1 MVVTMVMVPR
11 VLLFRRRHRRR
22 RLSIPIMLNDNDIA
36 IISQCGIVSHRMDD
50 TIGKGIDGCTDPSIH
65 G

>member
-1 MVVTMVMVPR
+1 MVMVPR
-11 VLLFRRRHRRR
+11 VLLFRRRRRR
-22 RLSIPIMLNDNDIA
+22 RHRLSIPIMLNDNDIA

>member
-11 VLLFRRRHRRR
+11 VLLFRRHRRH

-50 TIGKGIDGCTDPSIH
+50 SIGKGIDGCTDPSIH